1 MKKSGNKSKI
11 SNKGFLVIL
20 SAPSGCGKTTV
31 VSWLLKRHPEWG
43 RSISVTTRPPRP
55 EEKNGKD
62 YEFVSAPQFQSL
74 RRKGEFLEW
83 AEIFGYSYGTRKK
96 TIEEE
101 VGTGK
106 IVLLAID
113 IQGARNLRKLLRQK
127 IPFVSIFI
135 LPPSVSV
142 LRERLEKRDTDSVD
156 EIERRIERAQ
166 EEIKAAK
173 EYDATVINRDLDQT
187 VHEIEALILNF
198 KKKLSSEDDPRL
210 TKATGQRLKAV
221 N

>member
-1 MKKSGNKSKI
+1 M
-11 SNKGFLVIL
+11 
-20 SAPSGCGKTTV
+20 
-31 VSWLLKRHPEWG
+31 SWLLKRHPEWE

-96 TIEEE
+96 AIEEA
-101 VGTGK
+101 VGAGK

-113 IQGARNLRKLLRQK
+113 VQGARNLRKLLRQK

-198 KKKLSSEDDPRL
+198 KKKLSSEDALRSS
-210 TKATGQRLKAV
+210 KAKGHRLKAV